1 MKKFSYLLAL
11 IATGA
16 TVLAS
21 CNKEKTPVYAEVP
34 INKVSVTSGDETIV
48 GAVDD
53 VNRTVTFTFNNAE
66 NFTNCNITIDVN
78 DGWALTYPKSLTG
91 VDLQSTPTF
100 NFTDPNNAI
109 VKYSV
114 KFSSNAFPIV
124 NPQKIQI
131 KGLNEGEDLTVDNT
145 TKTIK
150 IAFDEE
156 KMDFNNIELVF
167 NDGALQTGATLPAS
181 LVFDFAQGNSQPLV
195 INLGGERTY
204 FVILDASKYMK
215 ATPEQLGFLDVSVNF
230 ATADQPWLK
239 VYAAEAVQALPIP
252 CVSTS
257 IDTNWDW
264 APDWGMNLYGS
275 ANPRAWEIATADGNH
290 YDVGH
295 LDDIFSFPGDWTGDR
310 GTMNCFGKIV
320 IVTVDA
326 SKVKADL
333 VASADPVDPVAQ
345 QAVVATSGWTRT
357 DALDYLIKDA
367 GNVIFPGKDW
377 LYRAAITVDDGTLG
391 FATPALKGDK
401 YYDLPF
407 QTEAPYAPDD
417 DEAVKAAA
425 HESLMNS
432 ATTEITASD
441 MAWVCGWLVRNGKSM
456 GVHDLI
462 NNDHSGYVSDNGVL
476 GMGWSTNFYNVHNLV
491 GITYDGK
498 IAFMINEAG
507 FSNWDGQPGYVD
519 VDNGWE
525 EATNAGF
532 NYRGYSLKQM
542 AWMAQRL
549 GWRNAAALGN
559 SFGEAPDFLPSLVVN
574 GKSVIEGVT
583 PTSTSY
589 VVTVKTK

>member
-1 MKKFSYLLAL
+1 
-11 IATGA
+11 
-16 TVLAS
+16 
-21 CNKEKTPVYAEVP
+21 
-34 INKVSVTSGDETIV
+34 
-48 GAVDD
+48 
-53 VNRTVTFTFNNAE
+53 
-66 NFTNCNITIDVN
+66 
-78 DGWALTYPKSLTG
+78 
-91 VDLQSTPTF
+91 
-100 NFTDPNNAI
+100 
-109 VKYSV
+109 
-114 KFSSNAFPIV
+114 
-124 NPQKIQI
+124 
-131 KGLNEGEDLTVDNT
+131 
-145 TKTIK
+145 
-150 IAFDEE
+150 
-156 KMDFNNIELVF
+156 
-167 NDGALQTGATLPAS
+167 
-181 LVFDFAQGNSQPLV
+181 
-195 INLGGERTY
+195 
-204 FVILDASKYMK
+204 
-215 ATPEQLGFLDVSVNF
+215 
-230 ATADQPWLK
+230 
-239 VYAAEAVQALPIP
+239 
-252 CVSTS
+252 
-257 IDTNWDW
+257 
-264 APDWGMNLYGS
+264 
-275 ANPRAWEIATADGNH
+275 
-290 YDVGH
+290 
-295 LDDIFSFPGDWTGDR
+295 
-310 GTMNCFGKIV
+310 MNCFGKIV

-519 VDNGWE
+519 VDNGWKKRPMPASTIVATVSSRWLDGS
-525 EATNAGF
+525 EA
-532 NYRGYSLKQM
+532 
-542 AWMAQRL
+542 RL
-549 GWRNAAALGN
+549 RNAAALATP
-559 SFGEAPDFLPSLVVN
+559 SVRLRLPSFACRQRQVRYRRRYSDQYFLRSN
-574 GKSVIEGVT
+574 SKDKVI
-583 PTSTSY
+583 
-589 VVTVKTK
+589 